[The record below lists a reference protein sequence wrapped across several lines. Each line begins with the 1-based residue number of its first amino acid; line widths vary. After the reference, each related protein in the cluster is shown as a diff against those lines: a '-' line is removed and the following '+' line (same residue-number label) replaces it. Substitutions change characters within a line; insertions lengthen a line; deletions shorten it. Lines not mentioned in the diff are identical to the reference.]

1 MLRINLLQFAAIV
14 LSTFLM
20 SLGQFFW
27 KLGLNKGAL
36 DLSIVFN
43 IHIWFGGIAY
53 IGATLIWFWLLK
65 QLPLSL
71 LYPFTAVSF
80 IFGYAFAVL
89 KFNETIQVKDV
100 LGLGFIALGLFL
112 IAKTHS

>member
-1 MLRINLLQFAAIV
+1 MLRMSLLQFAAIV

-27 KLGLNKGAL
+27 KLGLNKSSL
-36 DLSIVFN
+36 NLSIVFN
-43 IHIWFGGIAY
+43 IHIWFGGVAY

-100 LGLGFIALGLFL
+100 LGLACIALGLFL
-112 IAKTHS
+112 IAKTQS

>member
-1 MLRINLLQFAAIV
+1 MQFAAIV

-20 SLGQFFW
+20 SLGQFFEIRL
-27 KLGLNKGAL
+27 KYKGAL

-80 IFGYAFAVL
+80 ILAM
-89 KFNETIQVKDV
+89 
-100 LGLGFIALGLFL
+100 
-112 IAKTHS
+112 HSQS